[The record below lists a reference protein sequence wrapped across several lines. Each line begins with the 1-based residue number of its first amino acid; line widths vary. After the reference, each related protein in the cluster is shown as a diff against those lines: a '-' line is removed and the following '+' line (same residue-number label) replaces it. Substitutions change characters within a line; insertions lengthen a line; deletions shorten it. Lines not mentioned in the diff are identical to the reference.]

1 MNVPFS
7 TITTSGTFFD
17 GRSARPHPVTLR
29 LGDHLGITGGEIRE
43 EWSLIDIRA
52 SETEPPTMRLT
63 LAGSPARVEFTDEAL
78 ASAIGARCPD
88 LRVDDEA
95 HGGVLR
101 LVLWSIAAGVSV
113 LLVAIYGVPA
123 SAGLIAPLVPPSVE
137 TQFGASVDG
146 QVVSLLG
153 SPPLC
158 DDPAGK
164 AVLDR
169 LVARMTEGA
178 DLPVKPLVSVR
189 RHAMANALTLPGAR
203 VIVLSDLIAKSNSA
217 DEFAGVLAHEFGHVA
232 HRDPTK
238 AVITAGGVSFL
249 LSLILG
255 DLTGSTLIIGIG
267 QAAISAGYSRDAERA
282 ADAYGVAMMLRAGG
296 DGAALATILEHI
308 DEDAEKESSPTG
320 FLRSH
325 PYTKERAATIRRLAG
340 GSQPD
345 KHILSDEDWQALK
358 KICPV
363 AKATPG
369 DEKPKKP
376 VE

>member
-1 MNVPFS
+1 MNVHPS
-7 TITTSGTFFD
+7 TITATGTFFD

-29 LGDHLGITGGEIRE
+29 LGDRLEIVGGEIRE
-43 EWSLIDIRA
+43 DWSLYDIRA

-63 LAGSPARVEFTDEAL
+63 LAGSPTRVEFTDEAL
-78 ASAIGARCPD
+78 ADAIGTRCPD
-88 LRVDDEA
+88 LHVDDEA

-101 LVLWSIAAGVSV
+101 LVLWSIAAGLSV

-123 SAGLIAPLVPPSVE
+123 AAGLIAPLVPQKVE
-137 TQFGASVDG
+137 SQFGASIDG

-153 SPPLC
+153 DPPLC

-169 LVARMTEGA
+169 LVARMIEGA
-178 DLPVKPLVSVR
+178 GLQVAPVVSVR
-189 RHAMANALTLPGAR
+189 RHKMANALTLPGGH
-203 VIVLSDLIAKSNSA
+203 VIVLADLIEKANSA
-217 DEFAGVLAHEFGHVA
+217 DEFAGVLAHEFGHVV

-255 DLTGSTLIIGIG
+255 DLTGSTLIIGVG

-296 DGAALATILEHI
+296 NGAALATILEHI
-308 DEDAEKESSPTG
+308 DEDAEKEGSPTG

-340 GSQPD
+340 EQKP
-345 KHILSDEDWQALK
+345 HARILSDEDWQVLK
-358 KICPV
+358 RICPTS
-363 AKATPG
+363 KPKPG
-369 DEKPKKP
+369 DAKPKASGD
-376 VE
+376 